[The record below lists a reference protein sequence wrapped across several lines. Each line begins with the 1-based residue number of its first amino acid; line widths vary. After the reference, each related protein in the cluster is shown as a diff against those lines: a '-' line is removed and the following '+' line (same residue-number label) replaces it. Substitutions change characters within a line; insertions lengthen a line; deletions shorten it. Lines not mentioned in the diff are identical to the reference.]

1 MAWVCREGS
10 IHSLCWGK
18 LLKAVPG
25 LLTIGNVGKV
35 KGRVLWAERTTSSNA
50 PAGESACC
58 VWGGGGGW
66 MGNGCLI
73 SKLQASELEIP
84 GHRSSGAEE
93 SAPRN

>member
-35 KGRVLWAERTTSSNA
+35 KGRVFRAERTTSSNA
-50 PAGESACC
+50 PAGESAWC
-58 VWGGGGGW
+58 VWVGVDGYRLLDKQTVDIRAGD
-66 MGNGCLI
+66 
-73 SKLQASELEIP
+73 S
-84 GHRSSGAEE
+84 RSPQLLG
-93 SAPRN
+93 